1 MAHRVISTHILTKR
15 MTMIRLLHAW
25 RIVFQLTSSRRGWR
39 DRHDLPPTLV
49 YFNSHPHEE
58 DDWQDTRI
66 FRKIHTFQLTS
77 SRRGWP
83 KKRSKFTYFPSISTH
98 ILTKRMTTLSMSHR
112 NLKENFNSH
121 PHEEDDFHMKP
132 CADTQEISTHI
143 LTKRMTIAICSAT
156 AESLFQLTSSRR
168 GWQRIRTASIAIEYF
183 NSHPHEEDDIDIAS
197 VIPPKIISTHIL
209 TKRMTR
215 PIWCGM

>member
-58 DDWQDTRI
+58 DDYAFDV
-66 FRKIHTFQLTS
+66 TS
-77 SRRGWP
+77 ELER
-83 KKRSKFTYFPSISTH
+83 
-98 ILTKRMTTLSMSHR
+98 
-112 NLKENFNSH
+112 E
-121 PHEEDDFHMKP
+121 
-132 CADTQEISTHI
+132 
-143 LTKRMTIAICSAT
+143 
-156 AESLFQLTSSRR
+156 FQLTSSRR

-183 NSHPHEEDDIDIAS
+183 NSHPHEEDDIYATDN
-197 VIPPKIISTHIL
+197 VIDNIHFNSHPHEEDDSTSSLLFSKKSISTHIL
-209 TKRMTR
+209 TKRMTT
-215 PIWCGM
+215 

>member
-1 MAHRVISTHILTKR
+1 
-15 MTMIRLLHAW
+15 MIYRLRW
-25 RIVFQLTSSRRGWR
+25 C
-39 DRHDLPPTLV
+39 
-49 YFNSHPHEE
+49 
-58 DDWQDTRI
+58 
-66 FRKIHTFQLTS
+66 
-77 SRRGWP
+77 
-83 KKRSKFTYFPSISTH
+83 ISTH

-183 NSHPHEEDDIDIAS
+183 NSHPHEEDDIYATDN
-197 VIPPKIISTHIL
+197 VIDNIHFNSHPHEEDDSTSSLLFSKKSISTHIL
-209 TKRMTR
+209 TKRMTA
-215 PIWCGM
+215 ILNKNNLFEIAYYINNKHFISIVDIFFHFHIYF